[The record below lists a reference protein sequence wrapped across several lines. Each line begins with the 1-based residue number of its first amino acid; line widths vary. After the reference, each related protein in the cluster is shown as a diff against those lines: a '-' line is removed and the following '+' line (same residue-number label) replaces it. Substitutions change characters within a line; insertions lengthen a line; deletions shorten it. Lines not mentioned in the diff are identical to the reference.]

1 MLNQMTSSEKP
12 VRMQGLNSSRL
23 TSPRATSQNTK
34 ILLGFFVILAWSW
47 GLCRARTFPPI
58 ARACQL
64 CQGTSGSLKSQQLL
78 CCLCIFLCCQELN
91 WEAVRLSCTCGM
103 MQRAWRVKENK
114 GKLWCS
120 LSPTQSFQLAKPGFS
135 LPGSSFEHLH
145 SCFRRIQGKQEQREK
160 NLFCFQ
166 WGTSRQYGSV
176 IL

>member
-120 LSPTQSFQLAKPGFS
+120 LSPTQLSVGKAWLFLAWFIIWTLALLFQEDPRETRAT
-135 LPGSSFEHLH
+135 
-145 SCFRRIQGKQEQREK
+145 REK
-160 NLFCFQ
+160 PLLL
-166 WGTSRQYGSV
+166 SV
-176 IL
+176 GH